1 MNETGQTT
9 GGSWWR
15 TPLLHLRARLQQ
27 REDQVFLVLALVIGA
42 LTGLAVVAFIL
53 LTERAGMRLYPVG
66 GARWRRLLLPVG
78 GSLGI
83 GYLLYHY
90 FPDARGSGVPQTK
103 AALFA
108 RGGRITM
115 RTVIGKFFCTSATLA
130 SGIPLG
136 REGPSVQVGAGI
148 ASVLGRRL
156 GLRPEKVKALLPVGA
171 AAAIAAAFN
180 TPLAAVLFS
189 LEEIMGD
196 LHAPVLGS
204 VVLASATS
212 WMVLRLLLGNNPL
225 FKVPQYQLVHP
236 LEFAV
241 YAVLGVAGGLVSVA
255 FTKLL
260 LGMRE
265 RFLRFPQNTVWFQP
279 VAGGLLV
286 GLMGLFVP
294 QVLGVGYG
302 YVGDVLNGRMALNLM
317 VLLLVLKLLTVT
329 TSYASGNAGGIFG
342 PALFIGAMLG
352 GTVGSVAHRLLPA
365 YTATAGAYALVGM
378 GAAFAGIVRAPMTS
392 VLMIFEMTQDYA
404 VIVPL
409 MIANLVSL
417 FISSRL
423 QPEPIYEAL
432 AVQDGIHLPS
442 AETRL
447 RHGKRQIIRIMRTP
461 TESLPSEL
469 TVREALERIRSSE
482 FRTWLVCDRR
492 GLVGVINRS
501 TLELEAAEGAAKQ
514 LDELVGGPVFP
525 HVHPDQGLDLA
536 LERMGANQIEI
547 LPVVSRADVHKLEG
561 IVTLRRCSGFLRAQ
575 HAKSALGLKALGA
588 PPVPL
593 LVGWERLMHPVGRRP
608 RFFIDQWL
616 VVLSIFHSLASSK
629 VPTQAKPA
637 WVGPPGLHL

>member
-1 MNETGQTT
+1 MPDGEISESSERTNE
-9 GGSWWR
+9 SWWKI
-15 TPLLHLRARLQQ
+15 PLLYLKGRLQQ

-83 GYLLYHY
+83 GYLLYRY

-103 AALFA
+103 AALYA
-108 RGGRITM
+108 RGGVITM

-148 ASVLGRRL
+148 ASVIGRRL

-180 TPLAAVLFS
+180 TPLAAVLFA
-189 LEEIMGD
+189 LEEIVGD

-212 WMVLRLLLGNNPL
+212 WMVLRLLLGNHPL
-225 FKVPQYQLVHP
+225 FKVPEYQLVNP
-236 LEFAV
+236 LEFGI
-241 YAVLGVAGGLVSVA
+241 YAVLGIAGGLVSVS

-260 LGMRE
+260 LGMRA
-265 RFLRFPQNTVWFQP
+265 RFLRFPKKTVWFQP

-286 GLMGLFVP
+286 GMIGLFVP

-317 VLLLVLKLLTVT
+317 VLLLVLKLITVT

-352 GTVGSVAHRLLPA
+352 GTVGTAAHHLLPA

-378 GAAFAGIVRAPMTS
+378 GAVFAGIVRAPMTS

-417 FISSRL
+417 FIASRL

-442 AETRL
+442 AETRQ
-447 RHGKRQIIRIMRTP
+447 RQGKRHIIRIMRAL
-461 TESLPSEL
+461 TESLPSEI
-469 TVREALERIRSSE
+469 TVGEALQRANSSK
-482 FRTWLVCDRR
+482 FQTWLVLDSN
-492 GLVGVINRS
+492 GVVGVINRA
-501 TLELEAAEGAAKQ
+501 TLEREFTQGANH
-514 LDELVGGPVFP
+514 ELRKIAGILNFP
-525 HVHPDQGLDLA
+525 HVHSDQGLDLA
-536 LERMGANQIEI
+536 LERMGANQIDV
-547 LPVVSRADVHKLEG
+547 LPVVDRANVHRLEG
-561 IVTLRRCSGFLRAQ
+561 IVTLRDVLEFYGVSHTDRA
-575 HAKSALGLKALGA
+575 
-588 PPVPL
+588 
-593 LVGWERLMHPVGRRP
+593 
-608 RFFIDQWL
+608 
-616 VVLSIFHSLASSK
+616 
-629 VPTQAKPA
+629 
-637 WVGPPGLHL
+637 